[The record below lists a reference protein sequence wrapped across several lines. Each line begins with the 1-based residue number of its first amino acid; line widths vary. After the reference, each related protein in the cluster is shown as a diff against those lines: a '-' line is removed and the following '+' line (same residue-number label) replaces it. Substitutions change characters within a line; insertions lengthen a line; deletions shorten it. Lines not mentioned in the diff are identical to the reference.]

1 MRTVMVL
8 FKKKSMIFLKYV
20 PKNKQK
26 AKMKYQYINYLS
38 DLLHNPTQL
47 QLIRTRTDIFQWK
60 QLDNAVPLVKV
71 DEDIMNR

>member
-38 DLLHNPTQL
+38 DLLNNPT
-47 QLIRTRTDIFQWK
+47 
-60 QLDNAVPLVKV
+60 
-71 DEDIMNR
+71 